1 MRRIILIF
9 HLALSC
15 TLSFAQKNEASA
27 KLTPKISTLD
37 NLKNSTS
44 EMMSKYNLK
53 GLSVAVFENYK
64 IIWTNQWGIKASG
77 SDEKIDQK
85 TAFSTASISK
95 PITAIVC
102 AMLEEKGL
110 INLDDPISNYLES
123 WQLSKSN
130 FTKDINVTWKQLLS
144 HTAGTS
150 QGGFEDY
157 YEGDSIPTIV
167 QSLQGKLLPRSKKEI
182 EFLFKPGTNWEYS
195 GGGYVIIQCALED
208 HFKKPLAQ
216 IVKENLLDPLQLQ
229 NSTMIQPNEK
239 GFLTNIAKVHNSKGE
254 IIRTGIPITP
264 QVAPSGLWST
274 PTDLALIAIEMQKAL
289 LGKGNKVIS
298 TAVAKKVTD
307 IVTMN
312 GPRGWSYGWQ
322 RSLGYGNQE
331 WFSHD
336 GSNTGTGGDL
346 LATMK
351 NGNGVAVLANGDKP
365 NRLPIMCYVEK
376 EIVAKL
382 HWNKPINEISAQQV
396 PSILK
401 EAIKGYYTEILYGY
415 DRIGT
420 TKIFEENNDLFLNS
434 PYLKDNFDAE
444 KSGMHYIGNNS
455 FKIDD
460 YPNIIQFNLN
470 KKNEL
475 TGITI
480 SRPDYTAEKLE
491 LTLIQIRTPQT
502 ELIEIFSENAFEKAT
517 VEFKKLRSKY
527 PTFNFEENLNN
538 LGYSYYNK
546 KQTDL
551 SVQIFTLNCTEYP
564 GSANTYDSL
573 GEIYESI
580 GNLDLAK
587 QNYQKSLDLNPKN
600 ENAKQMISKINT
612 QLQLK

>member
-1 MRRIILIF
+1 MRRTILIF
-9 HLALSC
+9 LLTLSC
-15 TLSFAQKNEASA
+15 ALSFAQKNEDSEKPASQIKA
-27 KLTPKISTLD
+27 LNS
-37 NLKNSTS
+37 LKNSTS
-44 EMMSKYNLK
+44 EMMLKYNLN
-53 GLSVAVFENYK
+53 GLSIAVFENYK
-64 IIWTNQWGIKASG
+64 IIWTNQWGIKASD
-77 SDEKIDQK
+77 SEEKIDQN

-110 INLDDPISNYLES
+110 INLDDPISNYLER
-123 WQLSKSN
+123 WQLPKSN

-157 YEGDSIPTIV
+157 YEGDSIPNII

-208 HFKKPLAQ
+208 YFKKPLAQ
-216 IVKENLLDPLQLQ
+216 IVKETLLDPLLLQ

-322 RSLGYGNQE
+322 RSLGFGNQE

-346 LATMK
+346 IATMK
-351 NGNGVAVLANGDKP
+351 NGNGIAVLANGDKP
-365 NRLPIMCYVEK
+365 NRLPVMCFVEK
-376 EIVAKL
+376 EIIIKL
-382 HWNKPINEISAQQV
+382 HWNKPINEVTKQI

-401 EAIKGYYTEILYGY
+401 EAMKGYYTEILYGY
-415 DRIGT
+415 NRIGT
-420 TKIFEENNDLFLNS
+420 TKIYEENNNLYLNS

-444 KSGMHYIGNNS
+444 KSKMYYIGNNA
-455 FKIDD
+455 FKIDN
-460 YPNIIQFNLN
+460 YPNIILFNLDKN
-470 KKNEL
+470 KL

-480 SRPDYTAEKLE
+480 SRPNCTSKKLE
-491 LTLIQIRTPQT
+491 LPLDQIRTPQT
-502 ELIEIFSENAFEKAT
+502 ELIEIFSENTFEKASAK
-517 VEFKKLRSKY
+517 FKKLRLKY
-527 PTFNFEENLNN
+527 PDFNFEENLNN

-551 SVQIFTLNCTEYP
+551 SVQIFALNCKEYP
-564 GSANTYDSL
+564 KSANTYDSL

-600 ENAKQMISKINT
+600 ENAAQMIIKINT
-612 QLQLK
+612 QLKIK